1 MEQDVEACTEAQLIA
16 WQCISNTSRLMG
28 LTLSAFISNNKYFI
42 VVSVLSAD
50 LREFLHFFF
59 SCLLL
64 KAVLEINRQHPAFLA
79 PFFHSLSH
87 NPLGLLPFLSSS
99 TRKCCFIF
107 N

>member
-1 MEQDVEACTEAQLIA
+1 MEQDVEVCAEAQLIA

-59 SCLLL
+59 
-64 KAVLEINRQHPAFLA
+64 
-79 PFFHSLSH
+79 
-87 NPLGLLPFLSSS
+87 FLSTTQSS
-99 TRKCCFIF
+99 VGNK
-107 N
+107 